1 MANNFDGYTES
12 QSQQNAR
19 TARIAAEVEQRA
31 IRDAMIA
38 EVAPMFDT
46 LRAAVAGTYTV
57 DDADGV
63 DMIDVWNW
71 QIKDLEQASK
81 SFMADSQDWQTEA
94 EALAADARSDAD
106 LVTELRGG
114 G

>member
-1 MANNFDGYTES
+1 MYNGYTET
-12 QSQQNAR
+12 QAQQNAR
-19 TARIAAEVEQRA
+19 AARIAAEVKQRE

-71 QIKDLEQASK
+71 QIKDLEQATN
-81 SFMADSQDWQTEA
+81 SFMTESQAWKDEA
-94 EALAADARSDAD
+94 EALAADARDYAMQ
-106 LVTELRGG
+106 TEELRGG